1 MGWTY
6 LGILTLAALI
16 ACCCG
21 FKKYVWFL
29 SIGYGFAI
37 AVIGIVLIVFGATGK
52 LAGSI
57 GVYLFSALFVLYGA
71 RLSGFLLQR
80 ELKNAAYKKTLD
92 TVANDDKVPVFV
104 KFFMWIFVS
113 VLYVMQTS
121 PVYFRMYNGDP
132 TVVLV
137 WVGLALSCIG
147 LLIETFAD
155 LQKSAQK
162 KLRPQMVATEGLYKL
177 VRCPNYFGEILFW
190 TGVFLSGVTTFCNV
204 GQWIVAVLGYIC
216 IVYIMFNGAQRLE
229 KRQVLRYGK
238 SEAYNAYANKTPIIL
253 PLIPIYHLNNIE
265 KLLAE
270 AEKKADQ

>member
-37 AVIGIVLIVFGATGK
+37 AVIGIVLIVF
-52 LAGSI
+52 
-57 GVYLFSALFVLYGA
+57 
-71 RLSGFLLQR
+71 
-80 ELKNAAYKKTLD
+80 
-92 TVANDDKVPVFV
+92 
-104 KFFMWIFVS
+104 
-113 VLYVMQTS
+113 
-121 PVYFRMYNGDP
+121 
-132 TVVLV
+132 
-137 WVGLALSCIG
+137 
-147 LLIETFAD
+147 
-155 LQKSAQK
+155 
-162 KLRPQMVATEGLYKL
+162 
-177 VRCPNYFGEILFW
+177 
-190 TGVFLSGVTTFCNV
+190 
-204 GQWIVAVLGYIC
+204 
-216 IVYIMFNGAQRLE
+216 GAQRLE